1 MVLTMLPGA
10 VEQGHRV
17 LEAVQDGGGGAAVVA
32 GVGVAGGLG
41 GEDGRLVGAPV
52 VRVPGHLAQSVVPD
66 DDVRLE
72 L

>member
-41 GEDGRLVGAPV
+41 GHAEPVQVGAADTA
-52 VRVPGHLAQSVVPD
+52 PGAAPG
-66 DDVRLE
+66 
-72 L
+72 